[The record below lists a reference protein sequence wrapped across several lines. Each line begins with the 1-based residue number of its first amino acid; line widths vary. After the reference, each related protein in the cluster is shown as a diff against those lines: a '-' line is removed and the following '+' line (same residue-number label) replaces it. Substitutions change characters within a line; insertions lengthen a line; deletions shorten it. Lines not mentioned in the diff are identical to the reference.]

1 VAKDFTNQRTEIAAC
16 LLHGVVP
23 SHLLM
28 QGNADS
34 PLPVSI
40 INGAYIFYLTS
51 MPDLM
56 AKLIDQEPSDLKQ
69 RCDLTAK
76 LEGWTLKALEDY
88 QLYADKQKGQ

>member
-1 VAKDFTNQRTEIAAC
+1 
-16 LLHGVVP
+16 
-23 SHLLM
+23 M